1 MFFGGA
7 FAKLGHS
14 CICTG
19 MSAVSVLIV
28 STQMLPVL
36 VRYVGLPTLKFA
48 QVVSTGRPNHGE
60 AVAPT
65 LKRLPGT
72 NWFEFQSRVSMENWY
87 DFTRSRLCIIVIIMT
102 YDSFVKK

>member
-1 MFFGGA
+1 MVSKGDKVVCHVFFGGA
-7 FAKLGHS
+7 CHS

-36 VRYVGLPTLKFA
+36 VRYVGPPTFKFA

-72 NWFEFQSRVSMENWY
+72 NWFEFQ
-87 DFTRSRLCIIVIIMT
+87 
-102 YDSFVKK
+102 